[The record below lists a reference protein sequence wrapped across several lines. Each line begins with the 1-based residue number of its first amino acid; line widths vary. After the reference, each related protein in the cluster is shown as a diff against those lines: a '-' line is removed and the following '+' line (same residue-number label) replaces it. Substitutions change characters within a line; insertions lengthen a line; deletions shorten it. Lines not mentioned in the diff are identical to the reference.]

1 MSQNVDFIGDCGIPS
16 MSSPK
21 FALSSSKGIN
31 EGESVSIQGNT
42 DLSRCIMG
50 YDGACVYG
58 IKLILND
65 PWSMWTFLISVD
77 AQGPGVGTPGLI
89 LYFTDQSGDTYTLT
103 IVTSTRTSHSVAYNS
118 RQPAIMTI
126 EWTSFT
132 TFA

>member
-65 PWSMWTFLISVD
+65 PWSMWTFLISVKYNIS
-77 AQGPGVGTPGLI
+77 PGVPTPGPCASTEMRNVHMDHGSLRI
-89 LYFTDQSGDTYTLT
+89 NLMPYTQ
-103 IVTSTRTSHSVAYNS
+103 A
-118 RQPAIMTI
+118 PA
-126 EWTSFT
+126 
-132 TFA
+132 